1 MVNLYQKEYSFPFGP
16 PPMNPSEQQFLDAL
30 AQLGGSAG
38 HGALRQ
44 KLGWNQPTYDQI
56 QTTQKDQGK
65 ILPGRGRGGSLR
77 LAKATEADQQTPD
90 LFGVSGADPA
100 GKSRPVSPATPKES
114 GRQPKA
120 APSTSSATIGKT
132 VDDAMVAIE
141 RDNPRLKGVLPKD
154 YARPCLDKQRLGELI
169 DVIVA

>member
-1 MVNLYQKEYSFPFGP
+1 
-16 PPMNPSEQQFLDAL
+16 MNPSEQQFLDAL

-65 ILPGRGRGGSLR
+65 ILPGRGR
-77 LAKATEADQQTPD
+77 LAETPD
-90 LFGVSGADPA
+90 LFGVFGADPA

>member
-1 MVNLYQKEYSFPFGP
+1 
-16 PPMNPSEQQFLDAL
+16 MNPSEQQFLDAL
-30 AQLGGSAG
+30 AQLGGSVG

-44 KLGWNQPTYDQI
+44 KLGWNQPSYDQI
-56 QTTQKDQGK
+56 QTTLKDQGK

-77 LAKATEADQQTPD
+77 LAEATQQTPD

-100 GKSRPVSPATPKES
+100 GKSRPVPPAAPKES

-154 YARPCLDKQRLGELI
+154 YARPGLDKQRLGELI
-169 DVIVA
+169 DVTVA